1 MSKLF
6 KLKFTPLVDSVDNIV
21 TYKIDVEYFNKYIVG
36 SRLDMLA
43 KNDTGAI
50 LLFKEDFIEVDLHYL
65 DRWGDE
71 YFTSNRMLND
81 GCFIKEENLSTY
93 IKSIKTAKGKLEELC
108 LKKKKHDEY
117 YDNLHKEWADKQPFE
132 VTI

>member
-1 MSKLF
+1 MNDLL
-6 KLKFTPLVDSVDNIV
+6 KLKFTPLVDNIG

-36 SRLDMLA
+36 SRLDMLS

-71 YFTSNRMLND
+71 YFTSNRVLND
-81 GCFIKEENLSTY
+81 GCFIKEEDLGTY
-93 IKSIKTAKGKLEELC
+93 IQSVKTAKPQLEKLC
-108 LKKKKHDEY
+108 LEKQKSEDCKRKAYENWQQKKPIEY
-117 YDNLHKEWADKQPFE
+117 SF
-132 VTI
+132 